1 MCYTFSIVGED
12 MEGKI
17 FVNLAVQQSI
27 QNYLNFKNTP
37 NRDEFNTFLV
47 MVVRTLVLI
56 YGELDIVNPYRTN
69 NERGFDENLKKF
81 GYSLEKI
88 AELKEEMQN
97 FFANPLEH
105 DVCRD
110 VFLSIQMKLIDMFA
124 LRKSHVFVSEEEI
137 NQFKN
142 LLYTKEDT
150 IPVKVD
156 LYNRYTPNSDVLL
169 QYLSSKL
176 FEAAHDYKL
185 TEFKEITLGAE
196 AYQLAGFNAVEVMNM
211 KEEEILNINNKV
223 YHFFR
228 IKDTDINKRG
238 RLDEAIEYYKKYGNT
253 ITSGNGYV
261 DLLLLLSVITTGLM
275 LMVLIGIQFMR

>member
-12 MEGKI
+12 MEGKV

-47 MVVRTLVLI
+47 VVVRTLVLI

-81 GYSLEKI
+81 GYPIEKI
-88 AELKEEMQN
+88 TELKEEMQN
-97 FFANPLEH
+97 FFANPLDNAVCH
-105 DVCRD
+105 DVF
-110 VFLSIQMKLIDMFA
+110 VSIQMKLIDMFA

-137 NQFKN
+137 NQFKS
-142 LLYTKEDT
+142 LLYTKNDT
-150 IPVKVD
+150 NPIKAD
-156 LYNRYTPNSDVLL
+156 LYNRYTPNSDMLL

-228 IKDTDINKRG
+228 IKDTDVNKRG
-238 RLDEAIEYYKKYGNT
+238 RLDEAIAYYKKYGNT
-253 ITSGNGYV
+253 ITTGNGYV

-275 LMVLIGIQFMR
+275 LVVLVGIQFMR

>member
-81 GYSLEKI
+81 GYPLEKI